1 MAAKITEFFQ
11 ELFTLRWKPSRD
23 LLIVAISW
31 VLVVGALY
39 TATVIVGTE
48 TGGGLPYFFLYAVLG
63 ATVCG
68 IGIPLFWTV
77 VVKKRPLS
85 DLGISPHLLGASI
98 LIQLVLA
105 AVQYLTGFRDVTLP
119 AVQTLIPLL
128 ALSLA
133 IGFFEVVFWRG
144 WVQLRIEAAFGIL
157 PGIVLAAVL
166 YAAYHIGYGMSSN
179 EMVFLFFIGLMFAV
193 VFRLTRNIF
202 ILWPLFQ
209 PMGQLI
215 TLINDQ
221 LTLPLLSALGFIEVL
236 IAMLV
241 LVWLASRY
249 ARKHQSVGL
258 EPI

>member
-1 MAAKITEFFQ
+1 
-11 ELFTLRWKPSRD
+11 
-23 LLIVAISW
+23 
-31 VLVVGALY
+31 
-39 TATVIVGTE
+39 
-48 TGGGLPYFFLYAVLG
+48 
-63 ATVCG
+63 
-68 IGIPLFWTV
+68 
-77 VVKKRPLS
+77 
-85 DLGISPHLLGASI
+85 
-98 LIQLVLA
+98 
-105 AVQYLTGFRDVTLP
+105 
-119 AVQTLIPLL
+119 
-128 ALSLA
+128 
-133 IGFFEVVFWRG
+133 
-144 WVQLRIEAAFGIL
+144 
-157 PGIVLAAVL
+157 
-166 YAAYHIGYGMSSN
+166 MSSN